1 MKKRTRPVLLRD
13 LSAPGGEET
22 TDERK
27 REQARARIEKHQT
40 AMSRLVLG
48 MRNSKPGKC
57 RWLSKE
63 DHILPEI
70 VNIVYTINFQS
81 KAFKTPLDMIRMV
94 QYLPN
99 CKFRPPSFPAATLRI
114 WPITAL
120 VYQEA
125 NAVII
130 KTTSPGEAL
139 YQSHVLRQLL
149 EQIPFIMKTG
159 DGKLFCGTLE
169 GRLGFNR
176 GKIDNIVGS
185 GMLYQDGVHLENLLH
200 AEDANVDFD
209 PGAFPNAIY
218 RNTLP
223 DGTVFCSNIASTQ
236 KVVTMGVKSPRA
248 LYKAY
253 KMTSAVVNDFEGE
266 VWSFSPLSGI
276 ATQKF
281 KKITFTF

>member
-1 MKKRTRPVLLRD
+1 MKKRTRQEDSVPPRD
-13 LSAPGGEET
+13 KSRGNDQNTIVVPFPFSDPSKTLSSSVQLKEK
-22 TDERK
+22 ER
-27 REQARARIEKHQT
+27 ARLRIEKHRE

-48 MRNSKPGKC
+48 MRSSKPGKC

-81 KAFKTPLDMIRMV
+81 DAFKTPLDMIRMV

-149 EQIPFIMKTG
+149 EQIPFIMKVSG
-159 DGKLFCGTLE
+159 DPDDKLFCGTLE

-176 GKIDNIVGS
+176 
-185 GMLYQDGVHLENLLH
+185 
-200 AEDANVDFD
+200 
-209 PGAFPNAIY
+209 
-218 RNTLP
+218 
-223 DGTVFCSNIASTQ
+223 
-236 KVVTMGVKSPRA
+236 
-248 LYKAY
+248 
-253 KMTSAVVNDFEGE
+253 
-266 VWSFSPLSGI
+266 
-276 ATQKF
+276 
-281 KKITFTF
+281 